1 MEIEEAL
8 QVFENYNIWL
18 VIIGLALLATTVL
31 PRLLSKHPF
40 SMPMVLLALGYGAV
54 ALPFGLEAPDPKEH
68 GDYAEHLTELG
79 VIIAIMGVGLKID
92 RPPSLRGWS
101 GTWRLLGITMVLSIG
116 LAALVGWWVAAFA
129 PATAM
134 LLGAVIAPTDP
145 VLASDVEVGSPG
157 EGSEDE
163 ETEETDESGKGEED
177 ELRFS
182 LTSEAGL
189 NDGLAFPFT
198 NMAIAMAMA
207 GAHPENWFGTWLKIH
222 VLYELGVAAIVGL
235 GLGYLLARLLMA
247 MPSKTHLAKAMTG
260 LGALAAT
267 LLIYGVTE
275 VAGGYGF
282 IATFLGAVTI
292 RNYHRDHDYQE
303 AMHKVMEKS
312 ERILTAGILIALGG
326 AIAGGLLEP
335 LNWMLVL
342 SAVLIIFLVRPVA
355 GILGMIG
362 FKRAPWRERLAIS
375 FLGMR
380 GIGSLYYLS
389 YALNEEDFS
398 GVDEIWALVGL
409 VVVISIFVHGVT
421 ATPITEKLDEIR
433 EKENKQAA

>member
-1 MEIEEAL
+1 MKIEEAL
-8 QVFENYNIWL
+8 ELLENYNLWL
-18 VIIGLALLATTVL
+18 IIIGLALLVTTVL
-31 PRLLSKHPF
+31 PRLLSKFPF
-40 SMPMVLLALGYGAV
+40 SMPIVLLSLGYAAV
-54 ALPFGLEAPDPKEH
+54 ALPLGLEAPDPKEH

-92 RPPSLRGWS
+92 RPPSLKGWS
-101 GTWRLLGITMVLSIG
+101 GTWRLLGITMILTIG
-116 LAALVGWWVAAFA
+116 LSALVGWWVAAFA

-145 VLASDVEVGSPG
+145 VLASDVEVGAPG

-163 ETEETDESGKGEED
+163 ETEDTDNSGQGEED

-182 LTSEAGL
+182 LSSEAGI

-198 NMAIAMAMA
+198 NMAIAMAIA
-207 GAHPENWFGTWLKIH
+207 GAHPANWIGTWLLIN
-222 VLYELGVAAIVGL
+222 VLFELGVATIVGL
-235 GLGYLLARLLMA
+235 GLGYLIARTLMA

-275 VAGGYGF
+275 YAGGYGF

-292 RNYHRDHDYQE
+292 RNYHRDHEYQE
-303 AMHKVMEKS
+303 AMHILMEKM
-312 ERILTAGILIALGG
+312 ERILTAVILIALGG
-326 AIAGGLLEP
+326 AIAGGLLNALSWP
-335 LNWMLVL
+335 LVI
-342 SAVLIIFLVRPVA
+342 SAILIIFVVRPLS

-362 FKRAPWRERLAIS
+362 FTRAPWRERLAIS
-375 FLGMR
+375 FLGIR

-398 GVDEIWALVGL
+398 GTDEIWALVAL
-409 VVVISIFVHGVT
+409 VIVISIFVHGIT
-421 ATPITEKLDEIR
+421 ATPITEKLDELR
-433 EKENKQAA
+433 EQES

>member
-1 MEIEEAL
+1 MKIEESL
-8 QVFENYNIWL
+8 EVLENYNLWL
-18 VIIGLALLATTVL
+18 VIIGLALLAITVL
-31 PRLLSKHPF
+31 PRLLAQYPF
-40 SMPMVLLALGYGAV
+40 SMPMVLLILGYAAV
-54 ALPFGLEAPDPKEH
+54 ALPLGLEAADPQEY

-79 VIIAIMGVGLKID
+79 VIIALMGAGLQID
-92 RPPSLRGWS
+92 RPPGLKGWS
-101 GTWRLLGITMVLSIG
+101 GTWRLLGITMILTI
-116 LAALVGWWVAAFA
+116 ALTALTGWWVAAFTS
-129 PATAM
+129 PTAM

-145 VLASDVEVGSPG
+145 VLASEVQVGAPG

-163 ETEETDESGKGEED
+163 ETEDADPTGQGEED

-198 NMAIAMAMA
+198 NMAIAMAIA
-207 GAHPENWFGTWLKIH
+207 GVHPANWIGTWLLID
-222 VLYELGVAAIVGL
+222 VLYELGVAAILGL
-235 GLGYLLARLLMA
+235 GLGYLLARALMA

-275 VAGGYGF
+275 YAGGYGF
-282 IATFLGAVTI
+282 IATFLGAVMI
-292 RNYHRDHDYQE
+292 RNYDRDHEYHL
-303 AMHKVMEKS
+303 AMHLLIEKS

-335 LNWMLVL
+335 LSWPLMI
-342 SAVLIIFLVRPVA
+342 SAILIIFIVRPVS

-362 FKRAPWRERLAIS
+362 FKRAPWRERFAIS

-398 GVDEIWALVGL
+398 GADETWALVAL
-409 VVVISIFVHGVT
+409 VVVISIFVHGIT
-421 ATPITEKLDEIR
+421 ATPITDKLDEMR
-433 EKENKQAA
+433 EQES

>member
-8 QVFENYNIWL
+8 EVFENYDLWL
-18 VIIGLALLATTVL
+18 VFIGAALLITTVF
-31 PRLLSKHPF
+31 PRLLSKLPF
-40 SMPMVLLALGYGAV
+40 SMPIVLLVLGYAAV
-54 ALPFGLEAPDPKEH
+54 ALPLGLEAPDPKEH

-92 RPPSLRGWS
+92 RPPSLKGWS
-101 GTWRLLGITMVLSIG
+101 GTWRLLGITMVLTIG

-163 ETEETDESGKGEED
+163 ETEDTEESGQGEED

-182 LTSEAGL
+182 LTSEAGI

-198 NMAIAMAMA
+198 NMAIAMAVA
-207 GAHPENWFGTWLKIH
+207 GAHPENWIGTWLLID
-222 VLYELGVAAIVGL
+222 VLFELGVAAIVGL
-235 GLGYLLARLLMA
+235 GLGYLLARALMA
-247 MPSKTHLAKAMTG
+247 MPAKTNLAKAMTG

-275 VAGGYGF
+275 YAGGYGF
-282 IATFLGAVTI
+282 IATFLGAITI
-292 RNYHRDHDYQE
+292 RNYNRDHEFHE
-303 AMHKVMEKS
+303 AMHSVMEKS
-312 ERILTAGILIALGG
+312 ERIFTAGILLALGG
-326 AIAGGLLEP
+326 AIAGNLLEP
-335 LNWMLVL
+335 LSWPLVI
-342 SAVLIIFLVRPVA
+342 SAILIIFVIRPVS
-355 GILGMIG
+355 GIIGLIG
-362 FKRAPWRERLAIS
+362 FKRAPWRERFAIS

-398 GVDEIWALVGL
+398 SSDEIWALVAL
-409 VVVISIFVHGVT
+409 VIVISIFVHGIT
-421 ATPITEKLDEIR
+421 ATPITEKLDELR
-433 EKENKQAA
+433 EKENG

>member
-1 MEIEEAL
+1 MEIEDAL

-31 PRLLSKHPF
+31 PRLLSKLPF
-40 SMPMVLLALGYGAV
+40 TLPMVLLTLGYLAV
-54 ALPFGLEAPDPKEH
+54 ALPFGLDAPDPKEH
-68 GDYAEHLTELG
+68 GDYSEHLTELG
-79 VIIAIMGVGLKID
+79 VIIAIMGAGLKID
-92 RPPSLRGWS
+92 RPPSLKGWE
-101 GTWRLLGITMVLSIG
+101 GTWRLLGITMILTIG

-163 ETEETDESGKGEED
+163 ETEDSDNSGKNEED

-182 LTSEAGL
+182 LSSEAGI

-207 GAHPENWFGTWLKIH
+207 GAAPGNWIGTWLKIH

-235 GLGYLLARLLMA
+235 GLGYLLARTLMA
-247 MPSKTHLAKAMTG
+247 MPSKTQLAKAMTG
-260 LGALAAT
+260 LGAVAAT

-292 RNYHRDHDYQE
+292 RNYNRDHEYQE
-303 AMHKVMEKS
+303 AMHKVIEKS
-312 ERILTAGILIALGG
+312 ERIFTAGILIALGG
-326 AIAGGLLEP
+326 AIAGNLLEP
-335 LNWMLVL
+335 LNWTLVL
-342 SAVLIIFLVRPVA
+342 SAILIIFLVRPLS
-355 GILGMIG
+355 GIIGLIG
-362 FKRAPWRERLAIS
+362 FKRAPWRERFAIS
-375 FLGMR
+375 FLGIR
-380 GIGSLYYLS
+380 GIGSLYYLA

-398 GVDEIWALVGL
+398 GKDEIWALVAL
-409 VVVISIFVHGVT
+409 VVVISIFVHGFT
-421 ATPITEKLDEIR
+421 ATPITEKMDKLR